1 MSELKKL
8 LQAMNEGD
16 RCFQINEGSPA
27 ENGMLF
33 CYHCGRR
40 LLVHQWEDAE
50 DGECALECSQR
61 EGMMLRNLLAVIH
74 GDGGQH
80 AKAMGIEQV
89 RLIAELELKRCSK

>member
-1 MSELKKL
+1 MFFPRNGRSMSELKKL

-16 RCFQINEGSPA
+16 MSNSDRACTWTEDTEGVWQTECGRCFQINEGSPA

-50 DGECALECSQR
+50 DGE
-61 EGMMLRNLLAVIH
+61 
-74 GDGGQH
+74 
-80 AKAMGIEQV
+80 
-89 RLIAELELKRCSK
+89 